1 MQVVCMFMK
10 KISIYLKINN
20 ISVMIDIKEELNKL
34 LSELNNSENARTD
47 KAILAKAVQLGM
59 NYQEEKIKMGI
70 NIVFNELH
78 KK

>member
-1 MQVVCMFMK
+1 
-10 KISIYLKINN
+10 
-20 ISVMIDIKEELNKL
+20 MIDIKEELNKL
-34 LSELNNSENARTD
+34 LAELNDSENARTD

-70 NIVFNELH
+70 DIVFNELH

>member
-34 LSELNNSENARTD
+34 LSELNNS
-47 KAILAKAVQLGM
+47 AKESKYISLWEYSTKRASV
-59 NYQEEKIKMGI
+59 YES
-70 NIVFNELH
+70 IVDRGSFLYV
-78 KK
+78 

>member
-1 MQVVCMFMK
+1 
-10 KISIYLKINN
+10 
-20 ISVMIDIKEELNKL
+20 MIDIKEELNKL

-47 KAILAKAVQLGM
+47 KAVLAKAVQLGM

>member
-1 MQVVCMFMK
+1 
-10 KISIYLKINN
+10 
-20 ISVMIDIKEELNKL
+20 MIDIKEELNKL